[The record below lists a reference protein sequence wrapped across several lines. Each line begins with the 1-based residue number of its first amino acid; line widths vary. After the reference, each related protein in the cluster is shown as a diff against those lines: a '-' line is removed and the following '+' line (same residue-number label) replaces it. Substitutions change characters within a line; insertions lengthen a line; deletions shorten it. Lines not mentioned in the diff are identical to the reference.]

1 MPYFRKILLA
11 AFSFALLLTTSLFFA
26 GEAHADPLAI
36 TSGSYSVNSP
46 FRAPVRYIGFS
57 YSLEGNNFKA
67 TGGQGG
73 HLEDPT
79 QPVGS
84 NCVFPCQ
91 AGSTFSLSPTNG
103 LFTISPAASLLQL
116 NGQYHNG
123 WFSGSLL
130 HFHTDDFTIPLDA
143 GQELVLTA
151 SFTMSGVVSFQEY
164 DLQNGAIITP
174 TGFTYDTQIFGSG
187 IAQITL
193 AYSRIFGYEILGV
206 RYDFQPAPVPEPA
219 TLLLLGTGL
228 AGLAA
233 RGRKRLKARR
243 QD

>member
-1 MPYFRKILLA
+1 MLYFRKVLLA
-11 AFSFALLLTTSLFFA
+11 ALSFALLFTASLFFA
-26 GEAHADPLAI
+26 VEAHADPLAI
-36 TSGSYSVNSP
+36 TSGSYSVSSP
-46 FRAPVRYIGFS
+46 FRAPVRYIGFQ
-57 YSLEGNNFKA
+57 YSLEGSNFKA

-73 HLEDPT
+73 HLDDPR

-84 NCVFPCQ
+84 NCVFPCS
-91 AGSTFSLSPTNG
+91 AGSTFSLNPNNG
-103 LFTISPAASLLQL
+103 LLTVSPAASLLQID
-116 NGQYHNG
+116 GQNHNG
-123 WFSGSLL
+123 WFTGSLL

-151 SFTMSGVVSFQEY
+151 SFTMTGVVSFQELN
-164 DLQNGAIITP
+164 LQSNPLITP

-193 AYSRIFGYEILGV
+193 AYSRIFGYEILNV
-206 RYDFQPAPVPEPA
+206 RYDFQPAAVPEPA
-219 TLLLLGTGL
+219 TLFLLGTGL

-233 RGRKRLKARR
+233 RGRKRLRERR